1 MTKTLLLAA
10 TALLAA
16 ALITTPVMARPMTET
31 DLTTLD
37 RLSSPAV
44 SPDGQT
50 VVYQLR
56 STDLEANKGR
66 TDLWRL
72 DRRSGRTDK
81 LAGASSADV
90 NEGSPAFSADGAH
103 VYFLASVGDGKSQ
116 VWRVPI
122 GGGTAEQVTRA
133 AVDLAGFALSPK
145 GDRIAVWADVRDGCS
160 TDGCPDSVLQTK
172 PLGSARAYDQL
183 FVRHWD
189 EWEVPGERSRVFAY
203 PLANGVASG
212 PVVALSAAVDGDAP
226 TKPFG
231 GGEEIAWAPDG
242 QSLYFTAR
250 KSDRNEPRSTNLDI
264 WRVGADGQGATDLT
278 AANLATDALPA
289 PSPDGRMLAYV
300 AMRRP
305 GYESDRQVVMLR
317 DLASGETRALTEG
330 WDRSVGSLAWARDG
344 RSLIVTAG
352 DTLDT
357 PAFRVDA
364 ESGKVTRLTER
375 GSVGSVLPTDAG
387 FLYTLDTLSAPDDLW
402 AMEGGQARQLTRVN
416 AERMAGIDPV
426 TVERFT
432 FAGANGDTV
441 HGQIILPT
449 GAAATKTVNG
459 KLPVAFVIHGGP
471 QGSFGESWSFRWN
484 PMVMAS
490 QGYAAVTV
498 DFHGSTGYGQA
509 FTDSINQDWGGKP
522 LTDLKLGLAAAGRE
536 EPRLDI
542 GNACAL
548 GASYGGY
555 MANWIEGA
563 WPDGFRCIV
572 QHDGVFDQ
580 RAMAFETEELW
591 FDEWD
596 GGGSWWD
603 RTAPDRFNPVTLV
616 PKWRTPMLVV
626 TSEQDFRIPYTQG
639 LAAFTALQR
648 QDVPSRLL
656 VFPDENHW
664 VLKPANSMRWHRE
677 VFDWLAKWT
686 RGGGAA
692 AN

>member
-1 MTKTLLLAA
+1 MIKPLLLAA
-10 TALLAA
+10 TALLSAPLA
-16 ALITTPVMARPMTET
+16 ARPMTET
-31 DLTTLD
+31 DLATLD

-44 SPDGQT
+44 SPDGRT

-56 STDLEANKGR
+56 STDLEANRGR

-72 DRRSGRTDK
+72 DRRTGRADT
-81 LAGASSADV
+81 LAGASAADV
-90 NEGSPAFSADGAH
+90 NEGSPAFSADGH
-103 VYFLASVGDGKSQ
+103 FVYFLASVGTGRSQ
-116 VWRVPI
+116 VWRVAT
-122 GGGTAEQVTRA
+122 GGGTAEPVTRA
-133 AVDLAGFALSPK
+133 VVDLAGFALSPED
-145 GDRIAVWADVRDGCS
+145 DRIAVWADVRDGCS
-160 TDGCPDSVLQTK
+160 TDGCPAGVVEA

-189 EWEVPGERSRVFAY
+189 EWEVTGERQRVFAY
-203 PLANGVASG
+203 PLANGVTSG
-212 PVVALSAAVDGDAP
+212 PAVALSAAVDGDAP

-242 QSLYFTAR
+242 QSLFFTAR
-250 KSDRNEPRSTNLDI
+250 KGDRDEPRSTNLDI
-264 WRVGADGQGATDLT
+264 WRVGADGRGATNLT
-278 AANLATDALPA
+278 VGNEATDALPT
-289 PSPDGRMLAYV
+289 PSPDGRTLAYV

-305 GYESDRQVVMLR
+305 GYESDRKVVMLR

-330 WDRSVGSLAWARDG
+330 WDRSVGSLAWAADG

-364 ESGKVTRLTER
+364 SSGKVMRLTQR
-375 GSVGSVLPTDAG
+375 GTVGSVLPTRDG
-387 FLYTLDTLSAPDDLW
+387 FLYTLDTLSTPDDLW
-402 AMEGGQARQLTRVN
+402 AMEGGRARQLTRVN
-416 AERMAGIDPV
+416 AARLAGIDPV
-426 TVERFT
+426 TTERFT
-432 FAGANGDTV
+432 FAGANGDLV
-441 HGQIILPT
+441 HGQIVLPT
-449 GAAATKTVNG
+449 GAAARKTVGG
-459 KLPVAFVIHGGP
+459 KLPVAFLIHGGP
-471 QGSFGESWSFRWN
+471 QGSFGEGWSYRWN

-509 FTDSINQDWGGKP
+509 FTDSIGQDWGGKP
-522 LTDLKLGLAAAGRE
+522 LTDLKLGLAAAARE
-536 EPRLDI
+536 ESRLDA

-563 WPDGFRCIV
+563 WPDGFKCIV

-596 GGGSWWD
+596 GGGRWWE

-616 PKWRTPMLVV
+616 PKWKTPMLVV
-626 TSEQDFRIPYTQG
+626 TGERDFRIPYTQG

-664 VLKPANSMRWHRE
+664 VLKPQNSLRWHRE
-677 VFDWLAKWT
+677 VFDWMAKWT
-686 RGGGAA
+686 RGGAVA
-692 AN
+692 SRD

>member
-10 TALLAA
+10 TALVAA
-16 ALITTPVMARPMTET
+16 PAVARPMTET
-31 DLTTLD
+31 DLATLD
-37 RLSSPAV
+37 RLSAPVV

-72 DRRSGRTDK
+72 DRRSGRADK
-81 LAGASSADV
+81 LAGASAADV
-90 NEGSPAFSADGAH
+90 NESSPAFAADGAH
-103 VYFLASVGDGKSQ
+103 VYFLASVGNGKAQ
-116 VWRVPI
+116 VWRVPSV
-122 GGGTAEQVTRA
+122 GGTAEPVTRA
-133 AVDLAGFALSPK
+133 SVDLAGFKLSPA

-160 TDGCPDSVLQTK
+160 TDGCPDMVAPLKSV
-172 PLGSARAYDQL
+172 GSARAYDQL

-189 EWEVPGERSRVFAY
+189 EWEVRGERSRIFAY
-203 PLANGVASG
+203 PLASGVASG
-212 PVVALSAAVDGDAP
+212 PAVAVSEAVDGDAP

-242 QSLYFTAR
+242 QSLFFTAR
-250 KSDRNEPRSTNLDI
+250 LGNAQEPRSTNLDI
-264 WRVGADGQGATDLT
+264 WRVGADGQGAANLT
-278 AANLATDALPA
+278 AANRATDALPT
-289 PSPDGRMLAYV
+289 PSPDGRTLAYV
-300 AMRRP
+300 AMKRP

-317 DLASGETRALTEG
+317 DLASGATRALTEG
-330 WDRSVGSLAWARDG
+330 WDRSVGSLAWASDG

-364 ESGKVTRLTER
+364 STGKVTQLTQR
-375 GSVGSVLPTDAG
+375 GTVGAVLPTRDG

-402 AMEGGQARQLTRVN
+402 AMEDGRARQLTRVN
-416 AERMAGIDPV
+416 AERLAGIDSV
-426 TVERFT
+426 TVKRFS
-432 FAGANGDTV
+432 FAGADGDTV

-449 GAAATKTVNG
+449 GAAAAKTVRG
-459 KLPVAFVIHGGP
+459 KLPVAFLIHGGP
-471 QGSFGESWSFRWN
+471 QGSFGEGWSYRWN
-484 PMVMAS
+484 PMVVAS

-498 DFHGSTGYGQA
+498 DFHGSTGHGQA

-522 LTDLKLGLAAAGRE
+522 LTDLKLGLVAAGRE
-536 EPRLDI
+536 EVRLDT

-555 MANWIEGA
+555 MVNWIEGA
-563 WPDGFRCIV
+563 WPDGFRCLV

-596 GGGSWWD
+596 GGGPWWE

-626 TSEQDFRIPYTQG
+626 TGEHDFRIPYTQG

-664 VLKPANSMRWHRE
+664 VRKPQNSIRWHRE

-686 RGGGAA
+686 RGGEVAV
-692 AN
+692 N